1 MIWHFCQV
9 KWHSSWRRK
18 MAFTQNARGI
28 ASWFWRA
35 YIWNA
40 IHDWGR
46 PAFYTRKPA
55 ENHHYLKIPKTPTRW
70 AYNNHFHNI
79 WTNIHFFLP
88 HTTPALASALKDAE
102 KRWKMNRHE
111 VSAVFSG
118 EQGCL
123 MRWCYFNSLFSS
135 NTFYTTSSRGFSFPM
150 ILCIIWN
157 IDVRQDWY
165 FDPALRNYSYF
176 LNQYRAW
183 NFGLWLP
190 DSLRKG
196 RLCTI

>member
-1 MIWHFCQV
+1 MTLFLTQKNDLYSKCARYHKLILESLHLKCN
-9 KWHSSWRRK
+9 SWLRK
-18 MAFTQNARGI
+18 
-28 ASWFWRA
+28 ASFLYKEA
-35 YIWNA
+35 S
-40 IHDWGR
+40 
-46 PAFYTRKPA
+46 RKPP
-55 ENHHYLKIPKTPTRW
+55 LFKDPKNTHEMSIQQSFPQHLNQ
-70 AYNNHFHNI
+70 YSL
-79 WTNIHFFLP
+79 FLP

>member
-18 MAFTQNARGI
+18 MTFTQNACAI
-28 ASWFWRA
+28 TSWFWRA
-35 YIWNA
+35 YIWSA
-40 IHDWGR
+40 ILDWGR
-46 PAFYTRKPA
+46 PASYTRKPA
-55 ENHHYLKIPKTPTRW
+55 ENHHYLKIPQNTHEMSIQQSFPQHLNQ
-70 AYNNHFHNI
+70 YSL
-79 WTNIHFFLP
+79 FLP

-135 NTFYTTSSRGFSFPM
+135 NTFYTTAVEVSVSPWF
-150 ILCIIWN
+150 C
-157 IDVRQDWY
+157 
-165 FDPALRNYSYF
+165 A
-176 LNQYRAW
+176 QYE
-183 NFGLWLP
+183 
-190 DSLRKG
+190 K
-196 RLCTI
+196 